1 MELPKVGG
9 LIGEILAT
17 DGSKEDVADIGF
29 KNGDLHD
36 EDSGEFF
43 CNLTHSTDDPQEPDK
58 EMKLPPAKLSI
69 YIGGW
74 WYVYNMHARYKEGE
88 ASEPKAD

>member
-1 MELPKVGG
+1 METDKPKDIT
-9 LIGEILAT
+9 LDELEIKI
-17 DGSKEDVADIGF
+17 DEIADIGF

-43 CNLTHSTDDPQEPDK
+43 CNLTYDDA

-69 YIGGW
+69 YIDGF

-88 ASEPKAD
+88 ASEKSKEE